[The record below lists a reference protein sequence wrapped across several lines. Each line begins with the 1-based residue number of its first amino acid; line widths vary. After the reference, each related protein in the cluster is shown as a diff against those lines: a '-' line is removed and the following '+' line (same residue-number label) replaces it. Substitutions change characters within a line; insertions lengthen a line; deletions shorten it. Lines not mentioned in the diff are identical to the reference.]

1 MPEQADQTNKAVRPE
16 EVKSDPLHAEDDL
29 YNVVHKTEIT
39 ICYVKGSDQG
49 TRSYGLYIEDS
60 EGLKKPIGIEITI
73 WPDGS
78 IHTNTE
84 GNPLEGFSNQRLG
97 SSLSA
102 KKKRNLSASK
112 QPDSIPMHNKRPGI
126 SLPQAVFFQL
136 PHCSLHYSLRQS
148 SKRFNN
154 L

>member
-84 GNPLEGFSNQRLG
+84 GNPLEVLGFLKPEAWEQLEREE
-97 SSLSA
+97 
-102 KKKRNLSASK
+102 KEEFKRE
-112 QPDSIPMHNKRPGI
+112 
-126 SLPQAVFFQL
+126 QAA
-136 PHCSLHYSLRQS
+136 RQHT
-148 SKRFNN
+148 NA
-154 L
+154 